1 MSGDE
6 NTSYNKIKKRNK
18 NEQGYKIDEVILDE
32 LFISV

>member
-1 MSGDE
+1 MK
-6 NTSYNKIKKRNK
+6 TQITIKKINK